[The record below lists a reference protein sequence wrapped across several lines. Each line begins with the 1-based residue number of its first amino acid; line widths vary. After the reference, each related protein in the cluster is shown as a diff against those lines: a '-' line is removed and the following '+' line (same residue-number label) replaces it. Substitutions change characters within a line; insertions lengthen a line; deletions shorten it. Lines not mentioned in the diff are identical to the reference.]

1 MHRAAAHG
9 AAALPGPAG
18 GFARERTS
26 TGDRVVWSFLMIFA
40 LDLEGV
46 LAPEIWPVLG
56 ATFGVSEFSLTT
68 RDKAD
73 FTDLM
78 SHRVAAACRAGLK
91 LADLQRIAH
100 AVEPFLGAREFMA
113 RLRMLGNV
121 VIISDTFHEFSEPL
135 AAKLGHASL
144 FANRFELDAEGR
156 ITGFKLR
163 IRGQKERIVSGF
175 KSAGYRVAAVGDSLN
190 DLSLLK
196 SCDYPV
202 LYRPAELLLRE
213 FPGVKPVHNLDDA
226 LAILEEARRQVDE
239 DDAN

>member
-1 MHRAAAHG
+1 
-9 AAALPGPAG
+9 
-18 GFARERTS
+18 
-26 TGDRVVWSFLMIFA
+26 MIFS

-56 ATFGVSEFSLTT
+56 VTFGVPEFSFTT
-68 RDKAD
+68 RDIVD
-73 FTDLM
+73 FEELM
-78 SHRVAAACRAGLK
+78 RQRVAGATRAGLK
-91 LADLQRIAH
+91 LADLQRVAH
-100 AVEPFLGAREFMA
+100 SVEPFLGAREFLTK
-113 RLRMLGNV
+113 LRGLGNV

-135 AAKLGHASL
+135 ATKLGSVSL

-175 KSAGYRVAAVGDSLN
+175 KSAGYKVAAMGDSMN

-202 LYRPAELLLRE
+202 IYRPSETLQRE
-213 FPGVKPVHNLDDA
+213 FPDVKPVHNLDDA
-226 LAILEEARRQVDE
+226 LAILEAAARQRAAE
-239 DDAN
+239 LNG